1 MTGLLTLTLLLL
13 QTAGSTNANNTTGY
27 ITGAIF
33 AVILLIYL
41 LFSLIKPEK
50 F

>member
-1 MTGLLTLTLLLL
+1 MTGVPILTFLLL
-13 QTAGSTNANNTTGY
+13 QTAGSGDSTNTTGY

-33 AVILLIYL
+33 AFLLLIYL